1 MNTSTDTVKRFYT
14 SLLSGDAAGATAL
27 LAPDVVL
34 HVPGRHPLAG
44 DYHGR
49 EGLARFA
56 AQSLGATHGGERLAL
71 LDVLAGDTFVAAL
84 CRVEAQRPDRAAT
97 LDNRTLHL
105 ARVESGHIAEIWF
118 HNFDQHAVDAFWG
131 AHQ

>member
-1 MNTSTDTVKRFYT
+1 MNTSADTVKHFYT
-14 SLLSGDAAGATAL
+14 SLLSGDTAGAAAL

-49 EGLARFA
+49 EGLTRFA
-56 AQSLGATHGGERLAL
+56 AQSLRVTQGGERLAL
-71 LDVLAGDTFVAAL
+71 LDVLAGDRFVAAL
-84 CRVEAQRPDRAAT
+84 CRVEAARSDRTA

-105 ARVESGHIAEIWF
+105 ARVEAGHIAEIWF

-131 AHQ
+131 AHR

>member
-1 MNTSTDTVKRFYT
+1 MNTSADTVTRFYT
-14 SLLSGDAAGATAL
+14 HLLSGDAAGATAL
-27 LAPDVVL
+27 LAQDVVL

-56 AQSLGATHGGERLAL
+56 AQSLRVTHGGERLAL
-71 LDVLAGDTFVAAL
+71 LDVLAGDRFVAAL
-84 CRVEAQRPDRAAT
+84 CRVEATGRGPTA